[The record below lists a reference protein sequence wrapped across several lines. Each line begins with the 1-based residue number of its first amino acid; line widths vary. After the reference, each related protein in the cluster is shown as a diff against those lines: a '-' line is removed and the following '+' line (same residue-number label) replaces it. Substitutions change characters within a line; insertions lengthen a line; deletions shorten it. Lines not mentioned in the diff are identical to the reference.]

1 MFKYIIL
8 FFKNSFS
15 LVNYYLLFYFYL
27 IYLILIN
34 KLIFILLFITKL
46 SQLEKL
52 NFLNDGI
59 NPSKNISFSKI

>member
-1 MFKYIIL
+1 MFKDIIL
-8 FFKNSFS
+8 LFKILS

-27 IYLILIN
+27 KYLILIN

-59 NPSKNISFSKI
+59 NPSKNVSFSKI